1 MESLG
6 LGGVVGSR
14 RGTGALG
21 TRGIPKRENPAP
33 TALFTEIRVSVKF
46 S

>member
-1 MESLG
+1 MESQG
-6 LGGVVGSR
+6 LCGVAGSR
-14 RGTGALG
+14 SGTGALG
-21 TRGIPKRENPAP
+21 TRGIPERENPAP